1 MPFVPVALALLLA
14 GCVSLPPPTGELAS
28 AQQALARAVEA
39 DADQHAEDALARAR
53 RLLEQA
59 QAALAEGQNK
69 QAREFA
75 ALALASADL
84 AGTRSRHVKVQA
96 ELEQR
101 RRQVAELRNR
111 LQREDLP

>member
-1 MPFVPVALALLLA
+1 MPFVLALALLLA
-14 GCVSLPPPTGELAS
+14 ACVSLPPPTGELAA

-75 ALALASADL
+75 ALALASAEL
-84 AGTRSRHVKVQA
+84 AGTQSRHAKVQA

-101 RRQVAELRNR
+101 RRQVAELRRR
-111 LQREDLP
+111 LQREELP